1 LAAAFT
7 LSAEADG
14 PRLVRMSALDLP
26 EEVATASDVRLCN
39 DGSLLLGVGGNGIY
53 SWEAGARHAELVVT
67 LAGSSFGV
75 IQDYSNVGGSSSGS
89 VAFSSSAYGVYRQD
103 DGGIRSFK
111 EVEIVGDVDRR
122 YARTVAVGLSR
133 SADGD
138 YEDRLAWLIAE
149 DGTVRGIL
157 PRRAA
162 ETSHWSLAGDLG
174 VARIL
179 PEDRVLI
186 IPGIEPDVFVYHWD
200 GRLLDTL
207 GTGTFFADSPWRISP
222 DQEEL
227 LTEPS
232 WFRAWLSRYRIIDEA
247 VVDDR
252 GNVFFFVR
260 HVPTE
265 LPYPAHVTSGPQGR
279 ITGGLTVVDRTGNL
293 RPVPLSDA
301 QVAQM
306 MELIQDAGYDITSE
320 EELVRGGAIGDR
332 ALLEEFGRIME
343 TSDIPQPRR
352 TRVCWDLVHA
362 HIDDLQAATKAD
374 CVVEAQI
381 ADARLRADLRG
392 DRAVILL
399 RGDTYGA
406 VATIRQSE
414 AFEARLVPPQSLRTG
429 TCEVQFGF
437 CSRLPAFWRPRRRP
451 KRVKARQGLFAW
463 MSTTE
468 HGRSNRCQPLPPSSL
483 SGISLETGRL
493 PTAGHGTTSARP
505 RRSRSTKIRFRLSG
519 SATGLTNWKS
529 VFSALARN
537 RCR

>member
-1 LAAAFT
+1 VSRTEYPTRSARCFLQEPRPLRCPGSVRELTPARCEGAGTAGQSGAPDTRRAVSDSHGAGLRPRFAGTTFATAAVLAAAFA

-392 DRAVILL
+392 EKAVILL

-414 AFEARLVPPQSLRTG
+414 AFEARLVPPQS
-429 TCEVQFGF
+429 
-437 CSRLPAFWRPRRRP
+437 
-451 KRVKARQGLFAW
+451 
-463 MSTTE
+463 
-468 HGRSNRCQPLPPSSL
+468 
-483 SGISLETGRL
+483 
-493 PTAGHGTTSARP
+493 
-505 RRSRSTKIRFRLSG
+505 
-519 SATGLTNWKS
+519 
-529 VFSALARN
+529 
-537 RCR
+537 